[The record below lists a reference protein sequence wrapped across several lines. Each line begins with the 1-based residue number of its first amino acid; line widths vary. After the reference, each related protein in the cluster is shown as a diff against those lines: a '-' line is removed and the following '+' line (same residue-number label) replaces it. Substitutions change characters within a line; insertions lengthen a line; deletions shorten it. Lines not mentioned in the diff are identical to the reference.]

1 MAEDKRANL
10 PHNIILENRG
20 HMSVSGVIDVE
31 SFDENAIN
39 LSTTRGLLGIRGE
52 GLHIERLSV
61 ETGEM
66 AIEGIISGVNYTDEV
81 ERGGFFSRLF
91 G

>member
-10 PHNIILENRG
+10 PHNIIMENRG
-20 HMSVSGVIDVE
+20 HMSVSGVIDVD

-39 LSTTRGLLGIRGE
+39 LSTTKGLLGIRGE

-61 ETGEM
+61 ESGEM
-66 AIEGIISGVNYTDEV
+66 AIEGTIFGLNYSDQT
-81 ERGGFFSRLF
+81 ERGSFFSRLF